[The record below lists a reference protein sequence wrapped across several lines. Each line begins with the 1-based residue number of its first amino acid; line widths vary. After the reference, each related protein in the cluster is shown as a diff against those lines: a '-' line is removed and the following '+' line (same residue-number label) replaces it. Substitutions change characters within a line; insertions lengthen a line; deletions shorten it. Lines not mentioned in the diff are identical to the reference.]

1 MPVPEI
7 NITDYL
13 NLKAVIMNP
22 TRLVAVFFLVF
33 SFCAFSSLAQSPAA
47 PMPANKSGGV
57 IAGRVTV
64 RGKGL
69 ASVVVVLWTAGFAGQ
84 TQSQNLP
91 QAKTDAD
98 GNYRITDVP
107 MGSYYVAPVA
117 PVYTVP
123 GASRLTS
130 ANEAVVITGGET
142 VDGIDFSL
150 VRGGVI
156 TGRVTDTESR
166 PVIEQAVTLHNV
178 DQTTPQGSPAMRAPG
193 NFRTDD
199 RGMYRIYGV
208 PAGHYKFSVGAQ
220 QRFSAYST
228 IMGQQAYKQTFYP
241 DTTDA
246 SQATVIEVGEGAE
259 VSNVDIKVGRTV
271 DEYSVAGHV
280 IDNDTNSPVPNVGFV
295 LSVLAG
301 GGDVQRGRG
310 LMALPVTSDSNGQF
324 RVDNVPPG
332 RYLISVAPQSGA
344 GISGQS
350 APFDVIN
357 QDVNGV
363 EVRAVKGASLSGVVV
378 VDGNQDPS
386 ILAELLQF
394 QVQVFVL
401 SNGGGGGGGAAIAT
415 AQSVPLNADGSFQ
428 VTGLSAGTLRLSLTA
443 QDSTLQGAFK
453 LLRTEVNGAQQPRG
467 ISVRSGDEITG
478 VRLVA
483 AYANGVIQGLV
494 KIQNGTLAPGS
505 TIFAHLSLAGRGPSN
520 LGAARV
526 DARGRFLI
534 QNVPPGSY
542 TLKVTALASPPS
554 SQRGQRPPSVS
565 AQQQVVVTE
574 GEVSSVTVV
583 LDLGQNPP
591 PTPGP

>member
-1 MPVPEI
+1 
-7 NITDYL
+7 
-13 NLKAVIMNP
+13 MNP
-22 TRLVAVFFLVF
+22 TRLVVIFFLIF
-33 SFCAFSSLAQSPAA
+33 SSCASRSLAQSLATPK
-47 PMPANKSGGV
+47 PANKSGGV

-64 RGKGL
+64 HGKGL
-69 ASVVVVLWTAGFAGQ
+69 ASVVVVLRTAGFGGQ
-84 TQSQNLP
+84 NQGQSLP
-91 QAKTDAD
+91 QARTDAE
-98 GNYRITDVP
+98 GNYRLTDVP
-107 MGSYYVAPVA
+107 MGSYYVTPVA
-117 PVYTVP
+117 PVYTEP

-156 TGRVTDTESR
+156 TGKVADTESR
-166 PVIEQAVTLHNV
+166 PVIEQAVTLQNV
-178 DQTTPQGSPAMRAPG
+178 DQTSPQGTPPIRAPG

-199 RGMYRIYGV
+199 RGTYRIYGI
-208 PAGHYKFSVGAQ
+208 PAGHYKVSVGAQ

-228 IMGQQAYKQTFYP
+228 ITGQQAYKQTFYP
-241 DTTDA
+241 DTTDV
-246 SQATVIEVGEGAE
+246 SQATVVEVTEGAE
-259 VSNVDIKVGRTV
+259 VSNVDIKVGGTV
-271 DEYSVAGHV
+271 DQYSVTGHV
-280 IDNDTNSPVPNVGFV
+280 IDRDTNAPVPNVGFA

-301 GGDVQRGRG
+301 GGDRQRG
-310 LMALPVTSDSNGQF
+310 LMALPVISDSNGQF

-344 GISGQS
+344 GVSGQS

-378 VDGNQDPS
+378 MDGNQDPS
-386 ILAELLQF
+386 ILAELQQF

-401 SNGGGGGGGAAIAT
+401 GNGGGGVGGAAIT
-415 AQSVPLNADGSFQ
+415 GAQSVPLNGDGSFQ
-428 VTGLSAGTLRLSLTA
+428 VTGLSAGTVRLSLMA
-443 QDSTLQGAFK
+443 QDSALQGAFK
-453 LLRTEVNGAQQPRG
+453 LLRTEVNGTQQPRG

-483 AYANGVIQGLV
+483 AYADGVIQGLV
-494 KIQNGTLAPGS
+494 KIQNGTLSPGS
-505 TIFAHLSLAGRGPSN
+505 PIFARLSLGGRGPSN
-520 LGAARV
+520 LGAASV

-554 SQRGQRPPSVS
+554 RQRGQRSPSVS
-565 AQQQVVVTE
+565 AEQQVVVTA
-574 GEVSSVTVV
+574 GEVSSVSVI
-583 LDLGQNPP
+583 LDLGQNPL

>member
-1 MPVPEI
+1 MNATWLV
-7 NITDYL
+7 
-13 NLKAVIMNP
+13 VI
-22 TRLVAVFFLVF
+22 FSLVF
-33 SFCAFSSLAQSPAA
+33 SSCASTSLAQSAA
-47 PMPANKSGGV
+47 VPKPANKAGGV

-64 RGKGL
+64 HGKGL
-69 ASVVVVLWTAGFAGQ
+69 ASIIVILQTAGFSGQ
-84 TQSQNLP
+84 IQGQSLP
-91 QAKTDAD
+91 QARTDAD

-107 MGSYYVAPVA
+107 MGSYYVTPVA
-117 PVYTVP
+117 PVYTEP

-156 TGRVTDTESR
+156 TGRVADSESR
-166 PVIEQAVTLHNV
+166 PVIEQAVTLQNV
-178 DQTTPQGSPAMRAPG
+178 DQTTTQGGPPMRAPG

-208 PAGHYKFSVGAQ
+208 SGGHYKVSVGAQ

-228 IMGQQAYKQTFYP
+228 ITGQQAYKQTFYP

-246 SQATVIEVGEGAE
+246 SQATVIEVTEGAE
-259 VSNVDIKVGRTV
+259 VSNVDIRVGRTV
-271 DEYSVAGHV
+271 DEYSVTGHV
-280 IDNDTNSPVPNVGFV
+280 IDHDTNAPVPNVGFA

-301 GGDVQRGRG
+301 GGDRQRVTG
-310 LMALPVTSDSNGQF
+310 LMALPVISDSNGQF

-357 QDVNGV
+357 EDVNGV
-363 EVRAVKGASLSGVVV
+363 EVRTVKGASLSGVVV

-386 ILAELLQF
+386 ILAGLLQF

-401 SNGGGGGGGAAIAT
+401 SNGGGGVGGAAIAA
-415 AQSVPLNADGSFQ
+415 AQSVPLNGDGSFQ
-428 VTGLSAGTLRLSLTA
+428 VTGLSAGMVRLSLMA
-443 QDSTLQGAFK
+443 QDSALQGAFK

-467 ISVRSGDEITG
+467 ISVKSGDEITG

-483 AYANGVIQGLV
+483 AYADGVIQGLV

-505 TIFAHLSLAGRGPSN
+505 PIFARLSLGARGPSN
-520 LGAARV
+520 LGAASV

-542 TLKVTALASPPS
+542 TLTVTALASPPS
-554 SQRGQRPPSVS
+554 RQRGQRPPSVS
-565 AQQQVVVTE
+565 AQQQVAVTE
-574 GEVSSVTVV
+574 GEVSSVTVI
-583 LDLGQNPP
+583 LDLAQNPL